1 MANHLAVA
9 TVTEALR
16 QRITQAVDAAVPGTQ
31 VVTKRPDSAGV
42 PPESQVAVF
51 LYRVTPNAA
60 LRNDDLPTRGSDGV
74 LRRRPRAAIDLHYLL
89 SFSGDESA
97 LVPQRLLGSTL
108 AALHARATLSRDE
121 IRLAISVETWL
132 QSSNLADEVEQV
144 KFTMA
149 TISLDELSKIWS
161 VFFQTPYMLSVAYEA
176 NVVLLEEELTPRE
189 PLRVGRP
196 GVGAIPA
203 PQPQLEQIRA
213 VGAGAGT
220 IVGAEQLELLGQRL
234 RGADAR
240 LRFDAAEPQPVTPD
254 RDTRIAVPP
263 ELTAALAAGIH
274 TVQVVHAANLGDPPT
289 AHQVIESNALPFVLR
304 PRVAAVTPVDRAL
317 GLAVRFT
324 PAVRP
329 GQKVRLLLNELVAD
343 RDPRFYSLEP
353 AEQDDAS
360 PQDELRFPLAA
371 VTAGAYLLRAQVDG
385 AESPTELRPSPD
397 NPAEQRPE
405 PQVVIP

>member
-1 MANHLAVA
+1 
-9 TVTEALR
+9 
-16 QRITQAVDAAVPGTQ
+16 

-42 PPESQVAVF
+42 APESQVTVF

-60 LRNDDLPTRGSDGV
+60 LRNDDLPTRGSDGA

-89 SFSGDESA
+89 SFTGDESA

-108 AALHARATLSRDE
+108 AALHARATLTRAE
-121 IRLAISVETWL
+121 IGLAISAESWL

-144 KFTMA
+144 KLTMA
-149 TISLDELSKIWS
+149 PISLDELSKIWS

-176 NVVLLEEELTPRE
+176 NVVLLEEDLTPRE
-189 PLRVGRP
+189 PLRVGRH
-196 GVGAIPA
+196 GVGSIPA
-203 PQPQLEQIRA
+203 FQPQLDQIRA
-213 VGAGAGT
+213 VGVGGGT
-220 IVGAEQLELLGQRL
+220 IVSADPLKLELHGRRL

-240 LRFDAAEPQPVTPD
+240 LRFDAAKPQPVTPE
-254 RDTRIAVPP
+254 RDTLIAVPAA
-263 ELTAALAAGIH
+263 LTAALAAGIH
-274 TVQVVHAANLGDPPT
+274 TVQVVHSVNLGDPP
-289 AHQVIESNALPFVLR
+289 APHQVIESNALPFVLR
-304 PRVAAVTPVDRAL
+304 PHVAAVTPVDRAL

-329 GQKVRLLLNELVAD
+329 GQKVRLLLNELVDD

-360 PQDELRFPLAA
+360 PQAELRFPLDA
-371 VTAGAYLLRAQVDG
+371 VTAGTYLLRAQVDG
-385 AESPTELRPSPD
+385 AESPTELRPDPD
-397 NPAEQRPE
+397 KPGEQRPE